1 MSGEL
6 SEPFTATAT
15 ATAARV
21 RKRSSARVERTA
33 QRLFFS
39 LRLQSAVFRVATG
52 PGKSGLSAEHAP
64 PASPLA
70 ARQGAGELRPAAAR
84 EQGNEEA
91 TELRSG
97 PAPGA
102 W

>member
-6 SEPFTATAT
+6 SYPST

-64 PASPLA
+64 PASPLT
-70 ARQGAGELRPAAAR
+70 ARQSAEELRPATAR

-91 TELRSG
+91 SELRSG